1 VADEVQTAPHMARLA
16 RLLHNRVVRRVL
28 SSHPSADLLLL
39 VGDLVDGVPQ
49 LRPRAVWEGSGAVL
63 AGIDDREPAA
73 ATAWRALGDDLRPE
87 FALLGRICPVE
98 LFAPYLLELR
108 QLDMRLPHD
117 GELEDVQPEDVRLED
132 GTTD

>member
-1 VADEVQTAPHMARLA
+1 MADEVRTAPHMTRLA

-39 VGDLVDGVPQ
+39 VGDLVDGTPQ
-49 LRPRAVWEGSGAVL
+49 LRPRAVWDGSGALL
-63 AGIDDREPAA
+63 AGAADCEPVQLAR
-73 ATAWRALGDDLRPE
+73 WRALGDDLRPE

-108 QLDMRLPHD
+108 QLDMRLPDD
-117 GELEDVQPEDVRLED
+117 GELEDVQLED
-132 GTTD
+132 GSTD